1 MKSFNNRE
9 CSAQY
14 VLKIKKLY
22 KQQLNNPNI
31 IQQYNAIL
39 NDTNIAI
46 ENLNECINSSVM
58 LNNMFN
64 SIKQEDISFM
74 KELLGVIPRIF
85 STKWQKYL
93 GVKSVKSL

>member
-22 KQQLNNPNI
+22 KQQSNNPNI

-39 NDTNIAI
+39 NDTNIAMVLHLI
-46 ENLNECINSSVM
+46 TIIEKRYYLILHYVIKMVENLVH
-58 LNNMFN
+58 
-64 SIKQEDISFM
+64 
-74 KELLGVIPRIF
+74 V
-85 STKWQKYL
+85 
-93 GVKSVKSL
+93 